1 MKCMKFIE
9 LVCHVPS
16 CFTCVRHCDPQTIA
30 CQSPLSMG
38 FSRWKYWN
46 GLPFLTLEDPP
57 NPEAE
62 PTFLASPALAGGS
75 FTTSTTGKD
84 SLGINF
90 IAERLYPLNNTF
102 PHPGNQCFYSPFLW
116 VLFSKYI
123 LHIQVLHAVYVF
135 CVWPISLNI
144 MSSRFIHVIIH
155 ARISLLFNSE

>member
-9 LVCHVPS
+9 LVCHVPNCFS
-16 CFTCVRHCDPQTIA
+16 CVQHCDLQTVA
-30 CQSPLSMG
+30 CQAPLSMG

-46 GLPFLTLEDPP
+46 GLLFLTLEDPP
-57 NPEAE
+57 NPGTE

-75 FTTSTTGKD
+75 FTTSTTWKA

-102 PHPGNQCFYSPFLW
+102 PHPGNHCFYSPFLW

-123 LHIQVLHAVYVF
+123 LHIQVLHAVCVF
-135 CVWPISLNI
+135 CVWPISLSI

-155 ARISLLFNSE
+155 ARISLFFNPE